1 MNEYDATECAY
12 KNGYAKGYADAM
24 RKAIY
29 NLTSIGHHLEQIEM
43 MLEDLRGEEDGKT

>member
-1 MNEYDATECAY
+1 MNEYDATEQSY

-29 NLTSIGHHLEQIEM
+29 NLVSIHQQVEQIRL
-43 MLEDLRGEEDGKT
+43 MLEDLRGEQE